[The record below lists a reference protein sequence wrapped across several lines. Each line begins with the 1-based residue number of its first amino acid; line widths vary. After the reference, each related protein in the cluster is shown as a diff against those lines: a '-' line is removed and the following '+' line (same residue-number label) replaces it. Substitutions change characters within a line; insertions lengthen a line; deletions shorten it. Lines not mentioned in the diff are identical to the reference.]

1 MDKGRAEISVKSAK
15 ELINFLKMGILN
27 GEIEKKDIA
36 QNDEWLFA
44 YALNKDLLDK
54 AFEGR
59 NVITALKRRY
69 PQE

>member
-1 MDKGRAEISVKSAK
+1 M
-15 ELINFLKMGILN
+15 KMGILK
-27 GEIEKKDIA
+27 GEIQRKDIA

-59 NVITALKRRY
+59 NVIIGLKRVY

>member
-1 MDKGRAEISVKSAK
+1 M
-15 ELINFLKMGILN
+15 KMGILK
-27 GEIEKKDIA
+27 GEIERKDIA

-59 NVITALKRRY
+59 NVITGLKRRY